1 MGQPQVESTE
11 TMNTSTMLCK
21 GGRMTLQGIMP
32 RTIKAFDL
40 PVPEISRR
48 RMAANICL
56 C

>member
-1 MGQPQVESTE
+1 MSQPQVESTE
-11 TMNTSTMLCK
+11 TMNTSPMLCK
-21 GGRMTLQGIMP
+21 GGIMTLQGIGL
-32 RTIKAFDL
+32 RTIQAFDL